1 MTIKLK
7 LHSTME
13 VFVHQKIV
21 YCIVLEDMYI

>member
-21 YCIVLEDMYI
+21 YWIVLEDMYI